1 MYCLGCGRSEEDCD
15 GTCRSPLDPPRYCPT
30 CGTRLFVQVTPNG
43 YTARCRKHGA
53 LA

>member
-30 CGTRLFVQVTPNG
+30 CGNRLFVQVTPNG

-53 LA
+53 AP